1 MNHSSATLCATTI
14 PLSEISPTS
23 KLQNFKTS
31 KLQNFKTSKLRRR
44 PHRPSLNKL
53 RFDRRLAGVFF
64 SLADVTDPAHDAV
77 RHRTAAPADMRD
89 RWTALAEMRVVIDA
103 DQGID
108 QGIDPRRRTGPEPD
122 RTDSTREAIPP
133 KYESSG

>member
-14 PLSEISPTS
+14 PLSEISPTSKLQNFKTS

-108 QGIDPRRRTGPEPD
+108 PRRRTGPEPD
-122 RTDSTREAIPP
+122 LN
-133 KYESSG
+133 